1 MDLQSLKGKT
11 VDDSLLSQL
20 VEHVDG
26 LVAQRD
32 AARKESIEGRKGKD
46 AKIKEQS
53 ERISALSERL
63 GIEPDADLES
73 LPDARGQAE
82 AAKQVEAKLKRLERE
97 KAEFEQKFSELSSR
111 YASERQSLAIEKALS
126 SQPFVDMEDARAIF
140 AQRVKAEGDE
150 LLFETPEGKLV
161 PLADGAAW
169 LAKTKTHLVRVD
181 GGGGSGFKPAAGG
194 GAGSATK
201 GSFGGSA
208 DERRAAIAARFPEL
222 AQQG

>member
-1 MDLQSLKGKT
+1 MDLQALKGKT
-11 VDDSLLSQL
+11 LDDTLLAQL

-26 LVAQRD
+26 LTAQRD

-97 KAEFEQKFSELSSR
+97 RQEFEQKYGELSSK
-111 YASERQSLAIEKALS
+111 YAQERQSMAIDKALS
-126 SQPFVDMEDARAIF
+126 TQPFVDLDDARAVF
-140 AQRVKAEGDE
+140 SQRVKTEGDD

-169 LAKTKTHLVRVD
+169 LAKTKTHLVRVEAA
-181 GGGGSGFKPAAGG
+181 GGSGYRPGG
-194 GAGSATK
+194 GAGAGPTK
-201 GSFGGSA
+201 GDFGGDRA
-208 DERRAAIAARFPEL
+208 ARAAAIAARFPEL